1 MFSFHPL
8 QTRPVDDDG
17 DGDGFRDIAGGE
29 AGRCDLR
36 GRLMHQGA
44 GHHALPM
51 SRTKT
56 DQIGVMFRAY
66 RGALARGFQIMNGT
80 SHELKKK
87 TGLLLSLLL

>member
-1 MFSFHPL
+1 MLSLHPL

-17 DGDGFRDIAGGE
+17 DGFRDIAGGE
-29 AGRCDLR
+29 AGCCDLW

-87 TGLLLSLLL
+87 RTGLLLSLLL

>member
-8 QTRPVDDDG
+8 QTKPVDDDG
-17 DGDGFRDIAGGE
+17 DGDGFRDIAGGG
-29 AGRCDLR
+29 AGRCDLW
-36 GRLMHQGA
+36 GRLMHQRA
-44 GHHALPM
+44 GQRVVPM

-87 TGLLLSLLL
+87 TDLLLSLLL